1 MIIFF
6 SSKLYVDFH
15 LMGNWIDSPNPQIV
29 HGSAVFGKEFKVRA
43 KLQEKEEYI
52 HVHLLLTLC
61 LICFVCFSAHPLCPT
76 HTHTDTQNFSFFPKH
91 THADFFPNHLRLVA
105 YIMALYP

>member
-29 HGSAVFGKEFKVRA
+29 QGSAVFGKEFKVRA

-61 LICFVCFSAHPLCPT
+61 LICFVFPHTLYVL
-76 HTHTDTQNFSFFPKH
+76 HTHTQTHKIFLFSPNIHTQIFFQ
-91 THADFFPNHLRLVA
+91 T
-105 YIMALYP
+105 IWG